1 MVLTKVIWRYQT
13 VKYMLIIHG
22 KRSYFRINGL
32 QLEINV
38 VTLYTK

>member
-13 VKYMLIIHG
+13 IKYMLIIYS